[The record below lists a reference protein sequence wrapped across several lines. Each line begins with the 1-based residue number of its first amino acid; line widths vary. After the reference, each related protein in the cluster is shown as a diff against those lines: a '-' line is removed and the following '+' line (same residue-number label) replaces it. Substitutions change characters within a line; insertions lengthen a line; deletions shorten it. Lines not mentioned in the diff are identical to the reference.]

1 MARKERPNIKGTD
14 PAYASEFEPIPTNK
28 PVIAASPA
36 PAATQ
41 SVPEP
46 DKAPKPDTTAKPEKS
61 RANPITPKPTLTPN
75 PKPKPQSSGTSQ
87 KREIALSAAVKLDQ
101 QEQLAALEAKGTP
114 TKVAITM
121 AGRRAIEQFE
131 PKQEFVE
138 KLDIQRMPMRQGY
151 KSTKRIDAA
160 LLDTLR
166 DKHDPHRLSSDG
178 AMMRGQFEPLFWS
191 CLDAVIE
198 ELNSKD

>member
-75 PKPKPQSSGTSQ
+75 PKPQSSGTSQ